1 MVRRAA
7 VEIRQLHFNHDNDFL
22 YVKKDKLT
30 GQDTIQTNSNVQ
42 KTKDLKSMVS
52 HVNKK
57 SSILTILLAGT
68 YCSLK

>member
-42 KTKDLKSMVS
+42 KTKDFKSMVS
-52 HVNKK
+52 YD
-57 SSILTILLAGT
+57 S
-68 YCSLK
+68 

>member
-52 HVNKK
+52 QVFVK
-57 SSILTILLAGT
+57 SSFLTNILAGT
-68 YCSLK
+68 YCSLN

>member
-52 HVNKK
+52 HIKAGVTDGIET
-57 SSILTILLAGT
+57 SIYG
-68 YCSLK
+68 S